1 MNVGARTS
9 HAKQSLDRSRD
20 SDRRQLGTYNSTPH
34 TAKAKL
40 TPHDPCCALEP
51 TPPGGTT
58 PSQVHPRTW
67 EAVVRQWTEHWTE
80 SQKSW
85 LVLGSSTYYMTFSR
99 PLDFSERHL

>member
-9 HAKQSLDRSRD
+9 HSKQSLDRSRD

-51 TPPGGTT
+51 SPRWHHPLTSAPQDLGGCG
-58 PSQVHPRTW
+58 
-67 EAVVRQWTEHWTE
+67 EAVDRA
-80 SQKSW
+80 
-85 LVLGSSTYYMTFSR
+85 
-99 PLDFSERHL
+99 LD